1 VNNENSQ
8 GMINMSK
15 NIEIEKKNLL
25 TEQEYKLIYNEYNLD
40 KEPSFTQVNMYFDT
54 REKRLKINQAALR
67 IRTKEAFA
75 EMTLKIPHKNHLLE
89 VNESLTLE
97 EAEKI
102 INQKRF
108 LPKNSIIEEMK
119 KLGLTNNFE
128 VYFLTALKTTRIE
141 KELPKGLLVLDQ
153 SWYNGQT
160 DYELEV
166 EASNEQDATRLF
178 QKILTDLSIEERD
191 TSNKI
196 ARAMSSIN

>member
-1 VNNENSQ
+1 MNNENSQ

-102 INQKRF
+102 INQK
-108 LPKNSIIEEMK
+108 
-119 KLGLTNNFE
+119 T
-128 VYFLTALKTTRIE
+128 
-141 KELPKGLLVLDQ
+141 
-153 SWYNGQT
+153 
-160 DYELEV
+160 
-166 EASNEQDATRLF
+166 
-178 QKILTDLSIEERD
+178 
-191 TSNKI
+191 
-196 ARAMSSIN
+196 

>member
-1 VNNENSQ
+1 MNNENSQ